1 MNSITT
7 KSGLQQLRTAGTRE
21 WWLAYLL
28 GPLILLGVG
37 FALFP
42 RVVYDQFIWQYL
54 WGPVVAD
61 AANQP
66 VTYNGITAVTGYNP
80 VNTVT
85 YLVVVLYALPGLREF
100 LSAFKIDLST
110 RLAYGLAPIIIA
122 GGAMRALEDA
132 SVLGSGD
139 VLFIT
144 PTIYFVIAGV
154 TLSGLAAGAVLRDRG
169 VASVP
174 ATVGGL
180 GSIWA
185 ILALGVAL
193 QYGLTTATT
202 FRPVV
207 PVLTLGIALLVTGG
221 FYLTGSVTGWS
232 ALHHPMYLLVIFGQL
247 WDAAQNLIG
256 VSLYGYTPKMFITQQ
271 LYQWTGFE
279 GSTFIVKLLAVIFV
293 VWVLAD
299 GEEDFPHEQWW
310 VIAMVIIAVG
320 LPMGVRG
327 TIRMMLGV

>member
-1 MNSITT
+1 MQTT
-7 KSGLQQLRTAGTRE
+7 GTRE
-21 WWLAYLL
+21 WWLAYLF
-28 GPLILLGVG
+28 GPLVLLGVG

-66 VTYNGITAVTGYNP
+66 VTHNGITAVTGYNP

-132 SVLGSGD
+132 SVLGSWD
-139 VLFIT
+139 ILFIT

-154 TLSGLAAGAVLRDRG
+154 TLSGLATGAVLRNRG

-185 ILALGVAL
+185 VLALGVAL
-193 QYGLTTATT
+193 QYGLTAAPT
-202 FRPVV
+202 FRPGV
-207 PVLTLGIALLVTGG
+207 PVLTLGIAVLATGG
-221 FYLTGSVTGWS
+221 FYLAGSVTGWS

-279 GSTFIVKLLAVIFV
+279 GSTFLVKLLAVTFV

-299 GEEDFPHEQWW
+299 GEQDFPHEQWW

-327 TIRMMLGV
+327 TLRMMLGV

>member
-1 MNSITT
+1 MSSITT
-7 KSGLQQLRTAGTRE
+7 GSRFQQLQTAGTRE

-28 GPLILLGVG
+28 VPLILLGVG
-37 FALFP
+37 FTLFP
-42 RVVYDQFIWQYL
+42 RIVYDQFIWQYL

-66 VTYNGITAVTGYNP
+66 VTHNGITAVTGYNP

-132 SVLGSGD
+132 SLLGSWD

-154 TLSGLAAGAVLRDRG
+154 TLSGLAAGAILRNRG
-169 VASVP
+169 VATVP
-174 ATVGGL
+174 ATVGIL

-193 QYGLTTATT
+193 QYALTTAPT
-202 FRPVV
+202 FRPIV
-207 PVLTLGIALLVTGG
+207 PVLTLSIALLVTGG
-221 FYLTGSVTGWS
+221 FYLAGSVTGWS
-232 ALHHPMYLLVIFGQL
+232 PLHHPMYLLIIFGQL
-247 WDAAQNLIG
+247 WDAAQNLVG
-256 VSLYGYTPKMFITQQ
+256 VTLYGYTPKMFITQQ
-271 LYQWTGFE
+271 LYQWTGFA
-279 GSTFIVKLLAVIFV
+279 GSTFLVKLLAVTFV

-299 GEEDFPHEQWW
+299 GEQDFPHEQWW